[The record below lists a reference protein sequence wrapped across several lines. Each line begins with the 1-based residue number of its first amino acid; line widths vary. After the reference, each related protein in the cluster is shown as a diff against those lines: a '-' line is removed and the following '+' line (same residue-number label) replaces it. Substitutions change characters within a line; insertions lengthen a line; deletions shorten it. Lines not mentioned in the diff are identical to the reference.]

1 MPISLYLFFR
11 QSFGVFFVLFFLQ
24 FEEEF
29 FTKTLQQFFFL
40 QHPQCVM
47 AFARH
52 VYDSSSKEGA
62 VFV

>member
-1 MPISLYLFFR
+1 MPISLYLFFH
-11 QSFGVFFVLFFLQ
+11 QSFGFFVFLQ

-29 FTKTLQQFFFL
+29 FTKNTKTLQQFFFS